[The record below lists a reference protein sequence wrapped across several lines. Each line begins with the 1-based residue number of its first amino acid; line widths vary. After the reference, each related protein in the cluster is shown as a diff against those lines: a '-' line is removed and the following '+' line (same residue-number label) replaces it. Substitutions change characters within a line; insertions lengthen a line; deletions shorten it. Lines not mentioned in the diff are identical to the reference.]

1 MYQIW
6 TYITDPV
13 WNNEFHY
20 DERIAL
26 WSQGKIFIPNL
37 ITWSID
43 DLEEWSEIVFEEV
56 ENGKLV
62 SCIGLK
68 HFIET
73 SLFAKE
79 GEGDS
84 KKIPVYIID
93 NHNHALTFWYK
104 HNTTTWNLK
113 PETFNLVHIDQHAD
127 IKPNNNT
134 CPPLLKEGAPFR
146 VEDFETFINTQTNV
160 GNFISAALN
169 NWIINEVIQIRTD
182 YALHNL
188 KPSTFNLPTGQAG
201 LQPFILDID
210 VDFWEDKSPQ
220 EMESDFEIIRNLV
233 DNACLITIATSPYFI
248 DQKKAIEIVKQLLQ

>member
-1 MYQIW
+1 MYSTW

-26 WSQGKIFIPNL
+26 WSQWKIFVTNL
-37 ITWSID
+37 IQWSVD
-43 DLEEWSEIVFEEV
+43 DLEEWSEIVFEEG
-56 ENGKLV
+56 ENWKLV
-62 SCIGLK
+62 SCTGLK
-68 HFIET
+68 HFIQTEY
-73 SLFAKE
+73 KW
-79 GEGDS
+79 
-84 KKIPVYIID
+84 IPVYIVD

-113 PETFNLVHIDQHAD
+113 PATCNLVHIDQHAD
-127 IKPNNNT
+127 TKPNNNQLPIT
-134 CPPLLKEGAPFR
+134 NYELPITNIEA
-146 VEDFETFINTQTNV
+146 FINTQTNV

-188 KPSTFNLPTGQAG
+188 KPSTFNL
-201 LQPFILDID
+201 QPFILDID
-210 VDFWEDKSPQ
+210 VDFWDGKSQQ
-220 EMESDFEIIRNLV
+220 EMESDFEIIRKLV

-248 DQKKAIEIVKQLLQ
+248 DQKRAIEIVKQLLQ